1 MKNILFAYILGLLVH
16 TPAQAQMPYLEE
28 VKALGII
35 SGQGMACASP
45 QHPTVEMLARA
56 ILLTKAPSQNLLT
69 EAAYIYNE
77 AKANTYISKQ
87 LDGYDQCDIINRR
100 FENQDIFKITLYA
113 DGTLKM
119 PDGNSITPQQPYDAN
134 ALYKPDRNFEQKIR
148 SIFEKAPSRL
158 PNNIQEPTINSIK
171 PENKSSTKA
180 IPSGY
185 NNQQTY
191 SGETYAPS
199 SVGHIRRN
207 RP

>member
-1 MKNILFAYILGLLVH
+1 MKKILIAGILGLFMH
-16 TPAQAQMPYLEE
+16 AEAQAQMPYLEE

-35 SGQGMACASP
+35 SGQGMACGSL
-45 QHPTVEMLARA
+45 QHPTFEMLARA
-56 ILLTKAPSQNLLT
+56 ILITKAPNQNMLT

-87 LDGYDQCDIINRR
+87 MDGYDQCDIINRR

-119 PDGNSITPQQPYDAN
+119 PDGNIITPQQPYDAN
-134 ALYKPDRNFEQKIR
+134 SLYKADKNFEQKIR

-158 PNNIQEPTINSIK
+158 PNNIEEPVINSIK

>member
-1 MKNILFAYILGLLVH
+1 MKNILIASILGLFIH
-16 TPAQAQMPYLEE
+16 SQAQAQMPYLEE

-35 SGQGMACASP
+35 SGQGMACGSS
-45 QHPTVEMLARA
+45 QHPTFEMLARA
-56 ILLTKAPSQNLLT
+56 ILITKAPNPNMLT
-69 EAAYIYNE
+69 QAAYIYNE
-77 AKANTYISKQ
+77 AKADTYISKQ

-119 PDGNSITPQQPYDAN
+119 PDGNIITPNQPYDAN
-134 ALYKPDRNFEQKIR
+134 SLYKTDKNFEQKVR

-158 PNNIQEPTINSIK
+158 PNNIGEPVINSIK
-171 PENKSSTKA
+171 PQNKSSTNA

-191 SGETYAPS
+191 C
-199 SVGHIRRN
+199 
-207 RP
+207 

>member
-1 MKNILFAYILGLLVH
+1 MKKILLTYILAFYFP
-16 TPAQAQMPYLEE
+16 TIAQAQMPYLEE

-35 SGQGMACASP
+35 SGQGMACGATK
-45 QHPTVEMLARA
+45 HPTVEMLARA
-56 ILLTKAPSQNLLT
+56 IMLTKAPNQNMLN

-77 AKANTYISKQ
+77 AKSNTYISKQ
-87 LDGYDQCDIINRR
+87 MDGYYQCDLTNHR
-100 FENQDIFKITLYA
+100 FNNQDIFKITLYA

-119 PDGNSITPQQPYDAN
+119 PDGNIITPHQPYDAT
-134 ALYKPDRNFEQKIR
+134 ALYKEDKQLEQRARTIY
-148 SIFEKAPSRL
+148 ENAPTHL
-158 PNNIQEPTINSIK
+158 PNNADTPIINSIK
-171 PENKSSTKA
+171 PENKSSTIS

-199 SVGHIRRN
+199 SIGHISRN